1 MLRKKFIKHEAL
13 LHYLT
18 RLSFYLVMMFIIIL
32 QKSTGLVDFPPVYM
46 LLRGNPIYSCFRS
59 EAHTIVAL
67 PYWNL
72 TMQIGLSDFL

>member
-32 QKSTGLVDFPPVYM
+32 QKSTGLVDFYPCIYAFKGELHIFM
-46 LLRGNPIYSCFRS
+46 FQKRGSHNCGSSILEFDYANWFK
-59 EAHTIVAL
+59 
-67 PYWNL
+67 
-72 TMQIGLSDFL
+72 